1 MNKCEYCNNVF
12 KSLKTLNQH
21 KRLAKFCLIK
31 QKKQLIC
38 EYCNDISYSDKDFEY
53 HQNHCIIFLK
63 SKNQELEEKIK
74 ELQEENKEK
83 IKELQEENKDIL
95 YYQNE
100 TEFYKKQ
107 IVEKNEQLIEK
118 NNQIKHLQDQ
128 IVSITKTAVSKP
140 TTTNNNNINNKILN
154 MSVLNLD
161 SENVKNIINNNYN
174 LDVIC
179 EGQKGVAKF
188 ATNFLLKDSDGNL
201 NYVCTDA
208 SRKIFKYKNND
219 GELEKDINAQK
230 LTDILSDNGIFNT
243 TSQITKDHWTNDD
256 GSIDDDKFSKL
267 FSKTLEI
274 NSLKE
279 DNTIFKNEL
288 IAHTT
293 I

>member
-1 MNKCEYCNNVF
+1 MNNKCEYCNNVF
-12 KSLKTLNQH
+12 KTLKIMIHHQKT
-21 KRLAKFCLIK
+21 AKFCLIK
-31 QKKQLIC
+31 QKKELNC
-38 EYCNDISYSDKDFEY
+38 EYCNNRSFTQNDFEN
-53 HQNHCIIFLK
+53 HQNNCIVFLK
-63 SKNQELEEKIK
+63 SKIK
-74 ELQEENKEK
+74 ELND
-83 IKELQEENKDIL
+83 ENKDIV

-107 IVEKNEQLIEK
+107 LVEKERHYEKQLIEK
-118 NNQIKHLQDQ
+118 ERHYEKQLVEKENQIKHLQEQ
-128 IVSITKTAVSKP
+128 IVSITKTAISKP
-140 TTTNNNNINNKILN
+140 TTTNNTNINNKILN

-161 SENVKNIINNNYN
+161 NENIKSIINDKYN
-174 LDVIC
+174 LDVIS

-188 ATNFLLKDSDGNL
+188 AVHFLLKDSEGNL
-201 NYVCTDA
+201 NYVCTDP

-219 GELEKDINAQK
+219 GELEKDINAQR
-230 LTDILSDNGIFNT
+230 LTNILSDTGIFNT

-288 IAHTT
+288 IAQTT

>member
-1 MNKCEYCNNVF
+1 M
-12 KSLKTLNQH
+12 LKTLNQH

-38 EYCNDISYSDKDFEY
+38 EHCNDISYSDKDFEY

-74 ELQEENKEK
+74 ELQEENK
-83 IKELQEENKDIL
+83 DIV
-95 YYQNE
+95 YYQNKI
-100 TEFYKKQ
+100 EFCEKQ
-107 IVEKNEQLIEK
+107 FAEKNEQLIEK
-118 NNQIKHLQDQ
+118 DNQIKHLQDQ

-161 SENVKNIINNNYN
+161 SENVKSIINDKYN
-174 LDVIC
+174 LDVIS

-188 ATNFLLKDSDGNL
+188 ATNFLLKDSNGNL
-201 NYVCTDA
+201 NYVCTDP
-208 SRKIFKYKNND
+208 SRKIFKYKNHD
-219 GELEKDINAQK
+219 GELEKDINAQR
-230 LTDILSDNGIFNT
+230 LTNILSDNGIFNT

-274 NSLKE
+274 NSLKD

-288 IAHTT
+288 IAQTT

>member
-1 MNKCEYCNNVF
+1 MNNKCEYCNNVF
-12 KSLKTLNQH
+12 KTLKIMIQH
-21 KRLAKFCLIK
+21 QKTAKFCLLK
-31 QKKQLIC
+31 QKKQIKC
-38 EYCNDISYSDKDFEY
+38 ESCNNISFSQTDFEN
-53 HQNHCIIFLK
+53 HQNNCITFLK
-63 SKNQELEEKIK
+63 SKIK
-74 ELQEENKEK
+74 ELND
-83 IKELQEENKDIL
+83 ENKDIV
-95 YYQNE
+95 YYQNKV
-100 TEFYKKQ
+100 EFCEKQ
-107 IVEKNEQLIEK
+107 LTEKNEQLIEK
-118 NNQIKHLQDQ
+118 DNQIKHLQEQ

-154 MSVLNLD
+154 MSILNLD
-161 SENVKNIINNNYN
+161 TENIKSIINDKYN
-174 LDVIC
+174 LDVIS

-219 GELEKDINAQK
+219 GELEKDMNAQR
-230 LTDILSDNGIFNT
+230 LTDILTNNGIFNT

-288 IAHTT
+288 VAQTT

>member
-21 KRLAKFCLIK
+21 KRLAKFCLVK

-53 HQNHCIIFLK
+53 HQNNCITFLK
-63 SKNQELEEKIK
+63 SKNQELEEKM
-74 ELQEENKEK
+74 
-83 IKELQEENKDIL
+83 KELQEENKDIV

-107 IVEKNEQLIEK
+107 LTEKNEQLVEK
-118 NNQIKHLQDQ
+118 ENQIKHLQDQ

-140 TTTNNNNINNKILN
+140 TTTNNNINNKILN
-154 MSVLNLD
+154 MSILNLD
-161 SENVKNIINNNYN
+161 SENVKSIINDKYN
-174 LDVIC
+174 LDVIS

-219 GELEKDINAQK
+219 GELEKDMNAQR
-230 LTDILSDNGIFNT
+230 LTDILTDNGIFNT

-288 IAHTT
+288 IAQTS

>member
-31 QKKQLIC
+31 QKKQFIC

-53 HQNHCIIFLK
+53 HQNHCIIFIK

-74 ELQEENKEK
+74 ELQEENKDIVYFQNKIEFCEK
-83 IKELQEENKDIL
+83 
-95 YYQNE
+95 
-100 TEFYKKQ
+100 
-107 IVEKNEQLIEK
+107 QLIEK
-118 NNQIKHLQDQ
+118 DNQIKHLQEQ

-140 TTTNNNNINNKILN
+140 TTTNNNNINNKTLN

-174 LDVIC
+174 LDVIS

-201 NYVCTDA
+201 NYVCTDP

-219 GELEKDINAQK
+219 GDLEKDINAQR
-230 LTDILSDNGIFNT
+230 LTNILTDNGIFNT

-288 IAHTT
+288 IAQTT

>member
-1 MNKCEYCNNVF
+1 MNKHQ
-12 KSLKTLNQH
+12 KT
-21 KRLAKFCLIK
+21 AKFCLIK
-31 QKKQLIC
+31 QKKQIIC
-38 EYCNDISYSDKDFEY
+38 GSCNNISYSQNDFEN
-53 HQNHCIIFLK
+53 HQNNCITFLK
-63 SKNQELEEKIK
+63 SKIK
-74 ELQEENKEK
+74 ELND
-83 IKELQEENKDIL
+83 ENKDIV
-95 YYQNE
+95 YYQNKI
-100 TEFYKKQ
+100 EFCEKQ
-107 IVEKNEQLIEK
+107 LIEKNEQLIEK
-118 NNQIKHLQDQ
+118 DNQIKHLQEQ

-154 MSVLNLD
+154 MSILNLD
-161 SENVKNIINNNYN
+161 SENVKSIINDKYN
-174 LDVIC
+174 LDVIS

-208 SRKIFKYKNND
+208 SRKIFKYKNNA
-219 GELEKDINAQK
+219 GELEKDMNAQR
-230 LTDILSDNGIFNT
+230 LTDILTDNGIFNT

-288 IAHTT
+288 IAQTS

>member
-1 MNKCEYCNNVF
+1 MNKCDYCNNVF

-38 EYCNDISYSDKDFEY
+38 EYCNDVSYSDKDFEY
-53 HQNHCIIFLK
+53 HQNNCVVFLK
-63 SKNQELEEKIK
+63 SKIK
-74 ELQEENKEK
+74 ELND
-83 IKELQEENKDIL
+83 ENKDIV

-107 IVEKNEQLIEK
+107 LVEKERHYEKQLVEK
-118 NNQIKHLQDQ
+118 ENQIKHLQDQ
-128 IVSITKTAVSKP
+128 IVSITKTAISKP

-161 SENVKNIINNNYN
+161 NENVKNIINNNYN
-174 LDVIC
+174 LDVIS

-288 IAHTT
+288 IAQTT

>member
-12 KSLKTLNQH
+12 KTLKIMIQH
-21 KRLAKFCLIK
+21 QKRAKFCLTK
-31 QKKQLIC
+31 QKKQIIC
-38 EYCNDISYSDKDFEY
+38 ESCNNISYSQNDFET
-53 HQNHCIIFLK
+53 HQNNCITFLK
-63 SKNQELEEKIK
+63 S
-74 ELQEENKEK
+74 K

-107 IVEKNEQLIEK
+107 LTEKNGQLVEKD
-118 NNQIKHLQDQ
+118 NQIKHLQDQ

-140 TTTNNNNINNKILN
+140 TTTNNTNINNKILN
-154 MSVLNLD
+154 MSILNLD
-161 SENVKNIINNNYN
+161 SENVKNIINNKYN
-174 LDVIC
+174 LDVIS

-188 ATNFLLKDSDGNL
+188 ATNFILKDSDGNL

-219 GELEKDINAQK
+219 GELEKDMNAQR
-230 LTDILSDNGIFNT
+230 LTDILTDNGIFNT

-256 GSIDDDKFSKL
+256 GSIDDDKFSKF

-288 IAHTT
+288 ITQT
-293 I
+293 SI

>member
-31 QKKQLIC
+31 QKKELIC

-53 HQNHCIIFLK
+53 HQNHCIIFIK

-74 ELQEENKEK
+74 ELQEENK
-83 IKELQEENKDIL
+83 DIQ

-107 IVEKNEQLIEK
+107 VKEKENQLVEKD
-118 NNQIKHLQDQ
+118 NQIKHLQEQ

-140 TTTNNNNINNKILN
+140 TTTTNNNNINNKILN
-154 MSVLNLD
+154 MSILNLD
-161 SENVKNIINNNYN
+161 NENIKSIINDKYN
-174 LDVIC
+174 LDVIS

-188 ATNFLLKDSDGNL
+188 ATNFILKDSDGNL

-219 GELEKDINAQK
+219 GELEKDMNAQR
-230 LTDILSDNGIFNT
+230 LTDILTDNGIFNT
-243 TSQITKDHWTNDD
+243 TARLSTGHWTNDD
-256 GSIDDDKFSKL
+256 GSVDNDKVSNLINKVF
-267 FSKTLEI
+267 EI

-288 IAHTT
+288 IAQTS

>member
-12 KSLKTLNQH
+12 KNLKTLNQH

-38 EYCNDISYSDKDFEY
+38 DYCGTLSFSQNDLEN
-53 HQNHCIIFLK
+53 HQNICITFLK
-63 SKNQELEEKIK
+63 SKIK
-74 ELQEENKEK
+74 ELEN
-83 IKELQEENKDIL
+83 ENKDIVYFQNKIEFCEKQL
-95 YYQNE
+95 TEKKNYY
-100 TEFYKKQ
+100 
-107 IVEKNEQLIEK
+107 EKQLIEK
-118 NNQIKHLQDQ
+118 DNQIKHLQEQ

-140 TTTNNNNINNKILN
+140 TTTTNNNNINNKILN

-161 SENVKNIINNNYN
+161 NDNVKSIINDKYN
-174 LDVIC
+174 LDVIS

-230 LTDILSDNGIFNT
+230 LTNILTDNGIFNT
-243 TSQITKDHWTNDD
+243 TSQITKDHWTNED
-256 GSIDDDKFSKL
+256 GSIDNDKFSTL
-267 FSKTLEI
+267 FCKTAEI
-274 NSLKE
+274 NLLKE

-288 IAHTT
+288 IAQTT

>member
-1 MNKCEYCNNVF
+1 MNNKCEYCNNVF
-12 KSLKTLNQH
+12 KTAKIMIQH
-21 KRLAKFCLIK
+21 QKRAKFCLIK
-31 QKKQLIC
+31 QKKQIIC
-38 EYCNDISYSDKDFEY
+38 ESCNFISYSQNDFEN
-53 HQNHCIIFLK
+53 HQNNCITFLK
-63 SKNQELEEKIK
+63 S
-74 ELQEENKEK
+74 K
-83 IKELQEENKDIL
+83 IKELQEENKDII

-107 IVEKNEQLIEK
+107 LTEKNEQLVEK
-118 NNQIKHLQDQ
+118 DNQIKHLQDQ

-161 SENVKNIINNNYN
+161 SENVKNIINDKYN
-174 LDVIC
+174 LDVIY

-201 NYVCTDA
+201 NYVCTDP
-208 SRKIFKYKNND
+208 SRKIFKYKND
-219 GELEKDINAQK
+219 SGELEKDINAQK
-230 LTDILSDNGIFNT
+230 LTNILSDNGIFNT

-274 NSLKE
+274 NSLSE

-288 IAHTT
+288 IAQTS

>member
-12 KSLKTLNQH
+12 KTLKIMNKHQKT
-21 KRLAKFCLIK
+21 AKFCLIK
-31 QKKQLIC
+31 QKKQIIC
-38 EYCNDISYSDKDFEY
+38 ESCNNISYSQNDFEN
-53 HQNHCIIFLK
+53 HQNNCITFLK
-63 SKNQELEEKIK
+63 SKIK
-74 ELQEENKEK
+74 ELND
-83 IKELQEENKDIL
+83 ENKDIV
-95 YYQNE
+95 YFQNKI
-100 TEFYKKQ
+100 EFCEKQ
-107 IVEKNEQLIEK
+107 LIEKNEQLIEK
-118 NNQIKHLQDQ
+118 DNQIKHLQEQ

-154 MSVLNLD
+154 MSILNLD
-161 SENVKNIINNNYN
+161 SENVKSIINDKYN
-174 LDVIC
+174 LDVIS

-208 SRKIFKYKNND
+208 SRKIFKYKNNA
-219 GELEKDINAQK
+219 GELEKDMNAQR
-230 LTDILSDNGIFNT
+230 LTDILTDNGIFNT

-288 IAHTT
+288 IAQTT

>member
-12 KSLKTLNQH
+12 KTLKIMNKHQKT
-21 KRLAKFCLIK
+21 AKFCLIK
-31 QKKQLIC
+31 QKKQIIC
-38 EYCNDISYSDKDFEY
+38 GSCNNISYSQNDFEN
-53 HQNHCIIFLK
+53 HQNNCITFLK
-63 SKNQELEEKIK
+63 SKIK
-74 ELQEENKEK
+74 ELND
-83 IKELQEENKDIL
+83 ENKDIV
-95 YYQNE
+95 YYQNKI
-100 TEFYKKQ
+100 EFCEKQ
-107 IVEKNEQLIEK
+107 LIEKNEQLIEK
-118 NNQIKHLQDQ
+118 DNQIKHLQEQ

-161 SENVKNIINNNYN
+161 NENVKNIINNNYN
-174 LDVIC
+174 LDVIS

-288 IAHTT
+288 IAQTT

>member
-38 EYCNDISYSDKDFEY
+38 DYCNDISYSDKDFEY
-53 HQNHCIIFLK
+53 HQNNCIIFLK

-74 ELQEENKEK
+74 ELQEENK
-83 IKELQEENKDIL
+83 DII

-107 IVEKNEQLIEK
+107 LTEKNEQLVEK
-118 NNQIKHLQDQ
+118 DNQIKHLQDQ

-161 SENVKNIINNNYN
+161 SENVKNIINDKYN
-174 LDVIC
+174 LDVIY

-201 NYVCTDA
+201 NYVCTDP
-208 SRKIFKYKNND
+208 SRKIFKYKNHD

-230 LTDILSDNGIFNT
+230 LTNILSDNGIFYT

-274 NSLKE
+274 NSLSE

-288 IAHTT
+288 IAQTS

>member
-38 EYCNDISYSDKDFEY
+38 EYCNNASFSQNDLEN
-53 HQNHCIIFLK
+53 HQNICITFLK
-63 SKNQELEEKIK
+63 SKIK
-74 ELQEENKEK
+74 ELEN
-83 IKELQEENKDIL
+83 ENKDIV
-95 YYQNE
+95 YYQTE
-100 TEFYKKQ
+100 TEFYRKQ
-107 IVEKNEQLIEK
+107 VTEKEKQLIEK
-118 NNQIKHLQDQ
+118 DNQIKHLQEQ

-140 TTTNNNNINNKILN
+140 TTTNNTNINNKILN
-154 MSVLNLD
+154 MSILNLD
-161 SENVKNIINNNYN
+161 NENIKSIINDKYN
-174 LDVIC
+174 LDVIS

-188 ATNFLLKDSDGNL
+188 AANFLLKDSDGNL
-201 NYVCTDA
+201 NYICTDP

-230 LTDILSDNGIFNT
+230 LTNILTDNGIFNT
-243 TSQITKDHWTNDD
+243 TSQITKNHWTNED
-256 GSIDDDKFSKL
+256 GSIDNDKFSTL
-267 FSKTLEI
+267 FCKSAEI
-274 NSLKE
+274 NLLKE

-288 IAHTT
+288 VSQTT

>member
-38 EYCNDISYSDKDFEY
+38 EYCNDILYSDKDFEY
-53 HQNHCIIFLK
+53 HQNNCIIFLK
-63 SKNQELEEKIK
+63 SKNQDLEEKIK
-74 ELQEENKEK
+74 ELEN
-83 IKELQEENKDIL
+83 ENKDIV
-95 YYQNE
+95 YFQNKI
-100 TEFYKKQ
+100 EFC
-107 IVEKNEQLIEK
+107 EKQLIEKENQLVEK

-140 TTTNNNNINNKILN
+140 TTTNNNINNKILN

-201 NYVCTDA
+201 NYVCTDP
-208 SRKIFKYKNND
+208 SRKIFKYKNHD

-230 LTDILSDNGIFNT
+230 LTNILSDNGIFNT
-243 TSQITKDHWTNDD
+243 TTQITKDHWTNDD

>member
-21 KRLAKFCLIK
+21 KRLAKFCLVK
-31 QKKQLIC
+31 QNKNFIC
-38 EYCNDISYSDKDFEY
+38 EYCNNISYSQNDYEN
-53 HQNHCIIFLK
+53 HQNHCVVFLK
-63 SKNQELEEKIK
+63 SKIK
-74 ELQEENKEK
+74 ELQD
-83 IKELQEENKDIL
+83 ENKDIVYFQNKIEFCEKQL
-95 YYQNE
+95 TEKENYY
-100 TEFYKKQ
+100 
-107 IVEKNEQLIEK
+107 EKQLIEK
-118 NNQIKHLQDQ
+118 DIQIKHLQDQ

-140 TTTNNNNINNKILN
+140 TTTNNNINNKILN

-161 SENVKNIINNNYN
+161 NDNVKSIINDKYN
-174 LDVIC
+174 LDVIS

-201 NYVCTDA
+201 NYVCTDP
-208 SRKIFKYKNND
+208 SRKIFKYKND
-219 GELEKDINAQK
+219 AGELEKDINAQK
-230 LTDILSDNGIFNT
+230 LTNILTDNGIFNT
-243 TSQITKDHWTNDD
+243 TSQITSDHWTNDD

-274 NSLKE
+274 NSLKD

-288 IAHTT
+288 IAQTT

>member
-1 MNKCEYCNNVF
+1 MPVKCEFCNNMFVNDN
-12 KSLKTLNQH
+12 SLKNHQRIT
-21 KRLAKFCLIK
+21 KYCLIK
-31 QKKQLIC
+31 QKKELIC
-38 EYCNDISYSDKDFEY
+38 EYCNFISYSNKDFEY
-53 HQNHCIIFLK
+53 HQNNCITFLK
-63 SKNQELEEKIK
+63 NEIK
-74 ELQEENKEK
+74 ELQD
-83 IKELQEENKDIL
+83 ENKDIVH
-95 YYQNE
+95 YQNE

-107 IVEKNEQLIEK
+107 LIDKENYYEKQLIEK
-118 NNQIKHLQDQ
+118 DNQIKHLQDQ

-161 SENVKNIINNNYN
+161 NENVKSIINDKYN
-174 LDVIC
+174 LDVIS

-208 SRKIFKYKNND
+208 SRKIFKYKNHD

-230 LTDILSDNGIFNT
+230 LTDILTDNGILNT
-243 TSQITKDHWTNDD
+243 TARISTGHWTNDD
-256 GSIDDDKFSKL
+256 GSVDNDKVSNLINKVF
-267 FSKTLEI
+267 EI

-288 IAHTT
+288 IAQTS